1 MCHWCSEEG
10 DTTVVCEGDWVKI
23 DLAVHIDGYIAS
35 VAATLICPPA
45 DATPAAS
52 VTGKGADVL
61 AACACAAELLPRLV
75 RPGLKSSA
83 IPVALAAVAEAFG
96 VSVVEGVLMHQ
107 VKRFV
112 IDGNQVVCARPSP
125 ELKAADFEFQA
136 NDVFVLDACFSG
148 GEGKP
153 KQVDERQTA
162 VYKRA
167 LDKKYS
173 LKMKAARA
181 VFGDIS
187 QRFSVLPFS
196 GRALGEG
203 SEGGG
208 ARVKL
213 GLVECL
219 KNELLHSYPVL
230 WEKPGDCV
238 AHLKQTVLIMPNGPD
253 PVTGAAAP
261 AHASDKRLLDEAL
274 LLLLQQPLKASKKAA
289 KKAAKAAGSE
299 PVAME
304 A

>member
-10 DTTVVCEGDWVKI
+10 DATLVAAGDWVKI
-23 DLAVHIDGYIAS
+23 DLAVHIDGFIAS
-35 VAATLICPPA
+35 VAHTLICPAA
-45 DATPAAS
+45 DGTPAPPAS
-52 VTGKGADVL
+52 GKQADVL
-61 AACACAAELLPRLV
+61 AAAACAAELLPRLV
-75 RPGLKSSA
+75 RPGLKNSA
-83 IPVALAAVAEAFG
+83 IPAALATVAEAFG

-112 IDGNQVVCARPSP
+112 IDGNNVIAARPGP
-125 ELKAADFEFQA
+125 ELRAAEFEFQA
-136 NDVFVLDACFSG
+136 NEVYVLDAVFSS

-153 KQVDERQTA
+153 KQLDEKQTA

-187 QRFSVLPFS
+187 ARFSVLPFAS
-196 GRALGEG
+196 RALCEG
-203 SEGGG
+203 AEGGPT
-208 ARVKL
+208 RVKL

-230 WEKPGDCV
+230 WEKQGDAV
-238 AHLKQTVLIMPNGPD
+238 AHLKSTVLLMPNGPD
-253 PVTGAAAP
+253 PVTGAPAP
-261 AHASDKRLLDEAL
+261 AHASDKKLSDEAL
-274 LLLLQQPLKASKKAA
+274 LALLAQPLKASKKAA
-289 KKAAKAAGSE
+289 KKAAKAEAAAG
-299 PVAME
+299 AT